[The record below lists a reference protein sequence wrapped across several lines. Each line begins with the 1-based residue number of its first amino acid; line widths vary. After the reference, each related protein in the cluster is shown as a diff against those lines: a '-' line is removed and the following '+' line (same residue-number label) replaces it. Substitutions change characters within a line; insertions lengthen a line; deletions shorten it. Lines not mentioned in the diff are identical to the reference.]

1 MRWGVSVHLFTS
13 RHGEASPYYL
23 HHKARQEAKKAFVH
37 LDTSRMVVKALVIYR
52 RDNVL
57 GSAATV
63 FSTVSRVI
71 GREAENAYWVLHENV
86 PVLVNA
92 RKMRPADEI
101 EVAARRILASTGQNS
116 GLQWFADER
125 AADPVTARVT
135 PRPSAAI
142 PATPLP
148 SVAAP
153 STPSV
158 PAPGTPMPAPR
169 TPLRA

>member
-1 MRWGVSVHLFTS
+1 
-13 RHGEASPYYL
+13 
-23 HHKARQEAKKAFVH
+23 
-37 LDTSRMVVKALVIYR
+37 MVVKALVIYR

-135 PRPSAAI
+135 PRPLHYHNAPIELQLGLDQAMSAEWQKYTEFNAELSVELNTAI
-142 PATPLP
+142 GAESISLVVMTK
-148 SVAAP
+148 VAQTSEAL
-153 STPSV
+153 
-158 PAPGTPMPAPR
+158 R
-169 TPLRA
+169 TTLTNVKDTTLA